1 MPRIGVR
8 RVWLSVAIVISFLAA
23 VGCTSHQDERAYS
36 GSRSGVTLD
45 DILRDYSLPMP
56 KCTTT
61 GLRYFATET
70 FSGGLYLRFDA
81 DKACVN
87 QYLEQLGISN
97 LSLGKGAGVPFGR
110 YECDKLG
117 WCLDPVKSYDY
128 YSTFTTPNTEVALLV
143 DTNKDP
149 EGVYVTAVRM

>member
-70 FSGGLYLRFDA
+70 FSGGLYLRFDT

-110 YECDKLG
+110 YE
-117 WCLDPVKSYDY
+117 YD
-128 YSTFTTPNTEVALLV
+128 STFTTPNTEVALLV